1 MSTARTDAPPQ
12 PGAAARAGDRR
23 PTRRRTAGRR
33 TGQGSL
39 THPSRT
45 GLLLVTPAVLFVAV
59 FVLIPLGFALVISL
73 TNWPLIGQV
82 RFSGLDNYTAIVSD
96 AAFAKSVLYTVL
108 YTVIVTGPI
117 LVLGYALAV
126 LVRRK
131 RRGST
136 LLRTVFF
143 LPFVVGLS
151 TLSFVTV
158 LEAQPD
164 SGAINIVLR
173 KLGITDGTTAWLV
186 DGPLA
191 TGLICVLVIWGV
203 SGLTMMLLMAGMQAI
218 PREFYESSELDGA
231 TWWQQEREITIPVLR
246 RTIAMAVIISVVGSL
261 LAFTQFYILTR
272 GGPGTDTTTVVQ
284 YIYNRAFVQLQLGA
298 ATALSIVLVVV
309 VGLVTAA
316 QFWLLRERD

>member
-1 MSTARTDAPPQ
+1 MSTATA
-12 PGAAARAGDRR
+12 
-23 PTRRRTAGRR
+23 TRREARIRPVGANARR
-33 TGQGSL
+33 TSL
-39 THPSRT
+39 THPPRT

-59 FVLIPLGFALVISL
+59 FVLVPLAFAVVISL
-73 TNWPLIGQV
+73 TNWPLIGDV
-82 RFSGLDNYTAIVSD
+82 RFSGIDNYTAIVSD
-96 AAFAKSVLYTVL
+96 AAFAKSVLYTLL

-164 SGAINIVLR
+164 SGAINIILR
-173 KLGITDGTTAWLV
+173 TLGITDGTTAWLV

-191 TGLICVLVIWGV
+191 TGLICVLVVWCV

-231 TWWQQEREITIPVLR
+231 TWWQQEWEITIPVLR

>member
-1 MSTARTDAPPQ
+1 MSTR
-12 PGAAARAGDRR
+12 RA
-23 PTRRRTAGRR
+23 
-33 TGQGSL
+33 SL
-39 THPSRT
+39 THPPRT
-45 GLLLVTPAVLFVAV
+45 GLLLVTPAVLFVTV
-59 FVLIPLGFALVISL
+59 FVLVPLAFALVISL
-73 TNWPLIGQV
+73 TNWPLIGDV
-82 RFSGLDNYTAIVSD
+82 HFSGLDNYTAIVSD
-96 AAFAKSVLYTVL
+96 SEFGKSVLYTLL

-117 LVLGYALAV
+117 LVFGYALAV

-151 TLSFVTV
+151 TMSFVTV

-164 SGAINIVLR
+164 SGAVNIVLR
-173 KLGITDGTTAWLV
+173 WLGITDGTTAWLV
-186 DGPLA
+186 NGPLA
-191 TGLICVLVIWGV
+191 TGLICVLVIWCV

-231 TWWQQEREITIPVLR
+231 SWWQQEREITIPVLR

>member
-1 MSTARTDAPPQ
+1 MSTSVRSAHRMDSSSRK
-12 PGAAARAGDRR
+12 AAS
-23 PTRRRTAGRR
+23 AGRR
-33 TGQGSL
+33 AGHGSL
-39 THPSRT
+39 THPART
-45 GLLLVTPAVLFVAV
+45 GLLLVTPAVLFVGV
-59 FVLIPLGFALVISL
+59 FVLVPLAFALVISL
-73 TNWPLIGQV
+73 TNWPLIGTV
-82 RFSGLDNYTAIVSD
+82 KFSGLKNYGAIVSD
-96 AAFAKSVLYTVL
+96 AAFAKSVLYTLL

-136 LLRTVFF
+136 VLRTVFF

-218 PREFYESSELDGA
+218 PREYYESSELDGA
-231 TWWQQEREITIPVLR
+231 TWWQQEREITIPMLR
-246 RTIAMAVIISVVGSL
+246 RTIAMCVIISVVGSL
-261 LAFTQFYILTR
+261 LAFAQFYILTR

-298 ATALSIVLVVV
+298 ATALSIVLVIV

-316 QFWLLRERD
+316 QFRLLREKD

>member
-1 MSTARTDAPPQ
+1 MTAPPDSRVAERR
-12 PGAAARAGDRR
+12 GARRRR
-23 PTRRRTAGRR
+23 PPASVQRRPPVAR
-33 TGQGSL
+33 SL
-39 THPSRT
+39 THPPRT
-45 GLLLVTPAVLFVAV
+45 GFLLVAPAVLFVAV
-59 FVLIPLGFALVISL
+59 FVLIPLAFALVISF
-73 TNWPLIGQV
+73 TNWPLIGDV
-82 RFSGLDNYTAIVSD
+82 RFSGVDNYTAIVSD
-96 AAFAKSVLYTVL
+96 AAFVKSVLYTLL

-136 LLRTVFF
+136 LLRTIFF

-158 LEAQPD
+158 LEAQPA
-164 SGAINIVLR
+164 SGAINIILR
-173 KLGITDGTTAWLV
+173 ELGITDGTTAWLV

>member
-1 MSTARTDAPPQ
+1 MSKR
-12 PGAAARAGDRR
+12 RA
-23 PTRRRTAGRR
+23 
-33 TGQGSL
+33 SL
-39 THPSRT
+39 THPPRT
-45 GLLLVTPAVLFVAV
+45 GLLLVTPAVLFVTV
-59 FVLIPLGFALVISL
+59 FVLVPLAFALVISL
-73 TNWPLIGQV
+73 TNWPLIGDV
-82 RFSGLDNYTAIVSD
+82 HFTGLDNYTAITSD
-96 AAFAKSVLYTVL
+96 SEFGKSVLYTLL

-151 TLSFVTV
+151 TMSFVTV

-164 SGAINIVLR
+164 SGAVNIVLR
-173 KLGITDGTTAWLV
+173 WLGITDGTTAWLV
-186 DGPLA
+186 NGPLA
-191 TGLICVLVIWGV
+191 TGLICVLVIWCV

-231 TWWQQEREITIPVLR
+231 SWWQQEREITIPVLR

>member
-12 PGAAARAGDRR
+12 PGPATRAGNRR
-23 PTRRRTAGRR
+23 PTQQRAAGRR

-96 AAFAKSVLYTVL
+96 AAFAKSVLYTL
-108 YTVIVTGPI
+108 IYTVIVTGPI

-136 LLRTVFF
+136 VLRTVFF

-218 PREFYESSELDGA
+218 PREYYESSELDGA

-298 ATALSIVLVVV
+298 ATASSIVLVVV

>member
-1 MSTARTDAPPQ
+1 MST
-12 PGAAARAGDRR
+12 
-23 PTRRRTAGRR
+23 RTAPRIAAHRGSSRQVAQR
-33 TGQGSL
+33 QHVRSL
-39 THPSRT
+39 THPPRT
-45 GLLLVTPAVLFVAV
+45 GFLLVAPAVLFVAV
-59 FVLIPLGFALVISL
+59 FVLIPLAFAVVISF
-73 TNWPLIGQV
+73 TNWPLIGDV
-82 RFSGLDNYTAIVSD
+82 DFSGVSNYTAIVSD
-96 AAFAKSVLYTVL
+96 AAFAKSVLYTLL

>member
-1 MSTARTDAPPQ
+1 MSVASATRRVVRTTQ
-12 PGAAARAGDRR
+12 PREAARRA
-23 PTRRRTAGRR
+23 
-33 TGQGSL
+33 SL
-39 THPSRT
+39 THPPRT
-45 GLLLVTPAVLFVAV
+45 GLLLVTPAVLFVVV
-59 FVLIPLGFALVISL
+59 FVLIPLAFAVVISF
-73 TNWPLIGQV
+73 TNWPLIGDV
-82 RFSGLDNYTAIVSD
+82 RFSGVDNYTAIVSD
-96 AAFAKSVLYTVL
+96 AAFAKSVLYTLL

-164 SGAINIVLR
+164 SGAVNIVLR

-191 TGLICVLVIWGV
+191 TGLICVLVVWCV

-309 VGLVTAA
+309 VGLVTAF
-316 QFWLLRERD
+316 QFWLLREKD